1 MIRYQ
6 NIFDSGDLGWIC
18 LASVVSLMAYLAGV
32 FLILGSQLHDSRV
45 GGFWRMLP
53 QLTALLTVA
62 WGLCVY
68 SLCFGPSLGTIP
80 EVDPN
85 PRPMLSLQEMMAIE
99 DATPDETHLYG
110 RGGYIGNPDYFLMAR
125 VIPVP
130 ATGQPL
136 FSARRPNYHLP
147 HVLECC
153 LRWSSFLIVVLP
165 LSMVWSNWYGGFRL
179 GLLCLL
185 WSIFVYAPVAHA
197 VAGDGWLEKYG
208 SVDFSIGLPLLAASC
223 SAVLGLSALKTRFTR
238 SASDRHMAVGILLL
252 WLGISL
258 HVSVYTFHADARSI
272 AVLLNMLMGSA
283 VGFLAWSFCNVFLW
297 KRPFTYGTAFGML
310 AAVAAVAPSAGTI
323 LPQSAFVLGCGTAVI
338 ANIFYHMLS
347 CDDGT
352 HPGKQLLSTLG
363 ISSAMGLLG
372 VGVFA
377 TTSMGGT
384 RWDGREIAGVIE
396 GNWSLLQFQVIA
408 VACVS
413 GWSLVASW
421 LLFQL
426 IRPSS
431 NVVNPPGEATSP

>member
-6 NIFDSGDLGWIC
+6 TIFDSGDLGWIC
-18 LASVVSLMAYLAGV
+18 LASVVSLLAYLAGV
-32 FLILGSQLHDSRV
+32 FLVFGSQLKSSPSEA
-45 GGFWRMLP
+45 FWRTLP
-53 QLTALLTVA
+53 HLAAMLTVA

-68 SLCFGPSLGTIP
+68 SLGFGPSLGTVP
-80 EVDPN
+80 EFDPN

-99 DATPDETHLYG
+99 DAKSDETHLYG
-110 RGGYIGNPDYFLMAR
+110 RGGYIGNSDYFLMAR

-165 LSMVWSNWYGGFRL
+165 LSMMWSNWYGGFRL

-197 VAGDGWLEKYG
+197 VAGDGWLEQYG
-208 SVDFSIGLPLLAASC
+208 SVDFSIGLPLLASGC
-223 SAVLGLSALKTRFTR
+223 SAVLGLSALKTPSTR
-238 SASDRHMAVGILLL
+238 STSDRHMAVGILLL

-258 HVSVYTFHADARSI
+258 HVSAYTFHADARSI
-272 AVLLNMLMGSA
+272 AALLNMLMGSA
-283 VGFLAWSFCNVFLW
+283 VGFLAWSFCNSFLW
-297 KRPFTYGTAFGML
+297 KRPFTNGTASGML
-310 AAVAAVAPSAGTI
+310 AGVAAVAPSAGLI
-323 LPQSAFVLGCGTAVI
+323 LTQSALVLGCGAAIV
-338 ANIFYHMLS
+338 ANIVYHRLS
-347 CDDGT
+347 CDDET
-352 HPGKQLLSTLG
+352 HPGKQLLATLG

-372 VGVFA
+372 VGLFA

-384 RWDGREIAGVIE
+384 RWDGREIVGLIE

-408 VACVS
+408 VGCVS
-413 GWSLVASW
+413 AWSVVASW

-426 IRPSS
+426 IKPSK
-431 NVVNPPGEATSP
+431 NVDPPAEATSP